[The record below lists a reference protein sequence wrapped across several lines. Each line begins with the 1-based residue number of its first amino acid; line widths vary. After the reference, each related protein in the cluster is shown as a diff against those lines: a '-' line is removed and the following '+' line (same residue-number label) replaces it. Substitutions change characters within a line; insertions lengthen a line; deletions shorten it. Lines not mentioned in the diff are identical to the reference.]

1 MARENRISYM
11 RRECKVMLMVND
23 IEGLLT
29 SWAEEFVSSDT
40 VDTEDFF
47 KQKIGEFFD
56 TGNE

>member
-1 MARENRISYM
+1 
-11 RRECKVMLMVND
+11 MLMVND